1 MAPFVIADDP
11 ADPLLDEVATEN
23 GFPVPRIRVL
33 NLNFHFPV
41 SHGEMPLKSNVIQ
54 AANVSETTLTEIL
67 DNGAIEYADNGG
79 LYVTGYPFN
88 FWMENDESRK
98 LLVMYTY
105 WHTLPEVDELE
116 MLRFVNQT
124 SGSKIMLQFY
134 YNAEYGRY
142 YAYYTHPYH
151 VGLLPPHVLKLGQKF
166 TAIFEEVVHDGIAKG
181 LLRELPECPYDAD
194 DSEEAAADGTVH

>member
-1 MAPFVIADDP
+1 
-11 ADPLLDEVATEN
+11 
-23 GFPVPRIRVL
+23 
-33 NLNFHFPV
+33 
-41 SHGEMPLKSNVIQ
+41 MPLKTNIIE
-54 AANVSETTLTEIL
+54 AAKVTHTTLTEIL
-67 DNGAIEYADNGG
+67 DNGAIDYTDNGG

-88 FWMENDESRK
+88 FWMEVDENRK

-134 YNAEYGRY
+134 YNAEYGRF

-166 TAIFEEVVHDGIAKG
+166 TAIFEEVVHEGIAKG
-181 LLRELPECPYDAD
+181 LLQELPKCPYDAD
-194 DSEEAAADGTVH
+194 DSEEAAAAADGTVH

>member
-1 MAPFVIADDP
+1 MVTDDAAYALFNEIA
-11 ADPLLDEVATEN
+11 AEN
-23 GFPVPRIRVL
+23 SLPIAGMLVL

-41 SHGEMPLKSNVIQ
+41 SHGEMPLKANVIQ
-54 AANVSETTLTEIL
+54 AANVSQTTITDIL

-88 FWMENDESRK
+88 FWMEVQESRK
-98 LLVMYTY
+98 LLVMFTY

-116 MLRFVNQT
+116 MLRFVNQ
-124 SGSKIMLQFY
+124 SCGGKIMLQFY
-134 YNAEYGRY
+134 YNAEYGRF

-151 VGLLPPHVLKLGQKF
+151 VGLIPPQVLKLGQKF

-194 DSEEAAADGTVH
+194 DGEAAAAAADGTVH